1 LQRSRVDAGTAVE
14 RSPRALTAQASV
26 RVLHAKMS
34 VAVIALNDFKERMAV
49 KGFETTGS
57 TPEQFRDYIAKETA
71 KWGPLVI
78 AAGMKP
84 E

>member
-1 LQRSRVDAGTAVE
+1 ME
-14 RSPRALTAQASV
+14 HSPRALTAQASV

-34 VAVIALNDFKERMAV
+34 VVIAMNDFKERMAV
-49 KGFETTGS
+49 QGFETTGS